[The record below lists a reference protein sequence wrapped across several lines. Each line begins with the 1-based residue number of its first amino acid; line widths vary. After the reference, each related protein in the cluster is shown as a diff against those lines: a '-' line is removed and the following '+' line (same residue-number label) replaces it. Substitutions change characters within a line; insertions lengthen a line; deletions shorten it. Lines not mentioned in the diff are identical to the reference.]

1 MKIEQIYTGCLSHA
15 AYYIESNGVAAIFDP
30 LREVQSYIDRAA
42 RDNAKIKYVFETHFH
57 ADFVSGHL
65 DLAQKAQAIIVYGPT
80 AKPNFE
86 ALVAEDGQVFSIGN
100 SKVQVIYTPGHT
112 LESCCYLLIDESGKE
127 VGIITGDTLFI
138 GDVGRPDLAQHVI
151 ANLTQDKLARH
162 LFHSL
167 RTKIIPLSDD
177 LIVYPNH
184 GAGSA
189 CGKMMSKETTDTL
202 GNQKKTNYAL
212 NLNLTEDEFVKEIL
226 SGLTVPPQYFPKN
239 VLMNIQ
245 GYESLEKVITR
256 GQTPYDV
263 KTFEL
268 LAKETKALIL
278 DTRKASEYGKGFIPN
293 SINIGLESNFAM
305 WVGELIVD
313 LDQHILIV
321 AENTEKVHETIIRL
335 SRVGYDFAIG
345 YLNGGFEAWK
355 KEGKEIE
362 TVARVTAEDL
372 VLLEEIQ
379 QIPIF
384 DVRKKSEFVSEHVIG
399 AINIP
404 LNVLVDHLSD
414 FPKDKYFV
422 LHCAGGYR
430 SMIAASI
437 LKQNG
442 FDNFADVIG
451 GYNEIKLTSIPIS
464 DYLCPTTL
472 L

>member
-1 MKIEQIYTGCLSHA
+1 MKVEQIYTGCLSHA
-15 AYYIESNGVAAIFDP
+15 AYYIESDGEAAVFDP
-30 LREVQSYIDRAA
+30 LREVQSYIELA
-42 RDNAKIKYVFETHFH
+42 RKNTAKIKYVFETHFH

-65 DLAQKAQAIIVYGPT
+65 DLATSENATIVYGPT
-80 AKPNFE
+80 AKPSFN
-86 ALVAEDGQVFSIGN
+86 ALIAVDGEVFTIGKC
-100 SKVQVIYTPGHT
+100 KVKALHTPGHT
-112 LESCCYLLIDESGKE
+112 LESTCYLLIDEMDKE
-127 VGIITGDTLFI
+127 IGIITGDTLFI

-151 ANLTQDKLARH
+151 ADLTQDKLARQ
-162 LFHSL
+162 LYHSL

-212 NLNLTEDEFVKEIL
+212 NLDLSEDEFVAAIL

-245 GYESLEKVITR
+245 GYESLDQVIHR
-256 GQTPYDV
+256 GQQPYDV
-263 KTFEL
+263 TTFEQV
-268 LAKETKALIL
+268 AMETQAIIL
-278 DTRKASEYGKGFIPN
+278 DTRKASDFANGYIPN

-313 LDQHILIV
+313 LKQQILIV
-321 AENTEKVHETIIRL
+321 AEDNDKVHETIIRL
-335 SRVGYDFAIG
+335 SRVGYDYAIG
-345 YLNGGFEAWK
+345 YLEGGYEAWK
-355 KEGKEIE
+355 LAGKESSTIN
-362 TVARVTAEDL
+362 RITAEDL
-372 VLLEEIQ
+372 VLLEEIHKV
-379 QIPIF
+379 PIF
-384 DVRKKSEFVSEHVIG
+384 DVRKKSEFQSEHIIE

-404 LNVLVDHLSD
+404 LNEISNHLAE
-414 FPKDKYFV
+414 FPRDKYFV

-437 LKQNG
+437 LKQRG
-442 FDNFADVIG
+442 FDNFADVSG
-451 GYNEIKLTSIPIS
+451 GFNEIKLTILPITN
-464 DYLCPTTL
+464 YVCPTTL